1 MSTDLVKQ
9 ETVWESNAAATYNAA
24 LSASQLMVEKCSGPQ
39 YIANIQ
45 GKKYPKVE
53 WWTTVGASLG
63 LFPREVEVKRIGD
76 KPVCYEAHVEVVEHR
91 TGKVVTRASAI
102 CSGSERRWGKADDYA
117 VRSMAVTRATGKA
130 YRLGLSFIAVMA
142 ELEPTPAEEMPVDIQ
157 TSPPQPPAAADPPA
171 APVAFKEGEAEGVEL
186 IQTINITE
194 VREGASG
201 TAKGKPWRIH
211 EVVADDGT
219 VYATLDAGI
228 PERIAIAGIDKPWLL
243 TYTPVVK
250 NNKLS
255 RKIIKLVPSNPVDV
269 EVTDAAA
276 DETPI

>member
-1 MSTDLVKQ
+1 MTTDLVKH

-24 LSASQLMVEKCSGPQ
+24 LSASQLMVDKCSGPN

-102 CSGSERRWGKADDYA
+102 CSGAERRWGRADDYA

-142 ELEPTPAEEMPVDIQ
+142 ELEPTPAEEMPSDISN
-157 TSPPQPPAAADPPA
+157 SPPVPPAAAEPPPA
-171 APVAFKEGEAEGVEL
+171 APVALLKDGEAEGQESEAQVTL
-186 IQTINITE
+186 TE
-194 VREGASG
+194 MREGPSG
-201 TAKGKPWRIH
+201 TANGKAWQIH
-211 EVVADDGT
+211 EFVADDGT
-219 VYATLDAGI
+219 VYATLDTVMS
-228 PERIAIAGIDKPWLL
+228 EQVAILGFDSPYII
-243 TYTPVVK
+243 TYTPVIK
-250 NNKLS
+250 NGKLN
-255 RKIIKLVPSNPVDV
+255 RKIIKLIQVPA
-269 EVTDAAA
+269 EAAA
-276 DETPI
+276 VSDDTPI